1 MQAKQDG
8 VRYLRYRWA
17 LYFWKEYFLYFCVCA
32 CVSWLIRQAKRHS
45 SVFPLTLLQWDP
57 MGEQIYALVKT
68 TRIRNKGYFIWFD
81 MFLTKG
87 RRIMTPMKCW
97 IPSKASRLHDCNLGT
112 GKPRS
117 SCLQPWRLFFQ
128 ENGDNPWAGQDGRA
142 LRVPL
147 PLRWEITWFLL
158 RFSQLGLGKFRQ
170 SIVLVFPWQECVGQS
185 GQQKRMEPARI
196 SVG

>member
-32 CVSWLIRQAKRHS
+32 CVYWLIRLAKRHS
-45 SVFPLTLLQWDP
+45 SVFPLTLLQW
-57 MGEQIYALVKT
+57 GLFYALVKT
-68 TRIRNKGYFIWFD
+68 TRIRNKGYFVWFVV
-81 MFLTKG
+81 LTKG
-87 RRIMTPMKCW
+87 RRIMTFWQWAPMKCW
-97 IPSKASRLHDCNLGT
+97 IVCTTAIWA

-147 PLRWEITWFLL
+147 PLRWEITRFLL